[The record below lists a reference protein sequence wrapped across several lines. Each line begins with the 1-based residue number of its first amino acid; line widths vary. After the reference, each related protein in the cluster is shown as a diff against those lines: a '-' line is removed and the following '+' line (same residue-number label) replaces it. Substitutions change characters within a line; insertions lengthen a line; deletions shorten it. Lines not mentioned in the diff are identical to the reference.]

1 MGIWTSL
8 GKERYPDI
16 GVLHSAELVLIQKC
30 AVEERNHNAVFNVY
44 RGADYPDQR
53 NRCSAEY
60 GKIPFL
66 RGDSMLY
73 WSLDKRIFKIEMEDF
88 K

>member
-16 GVLHSAELVLIQKC
+16 GVLHSTELVLIPKC
-30 AVEERNHNAVFNVY
+30 VAGEKNRNVTFNVY
-44 RGADYPDQR
+44 RGADYHDQSD
-53 NRCSAEY
+53 RCSIER

-66 RGDSMLY
+66 CGDSVLY
-73 WSLDKRIFKIEMEDF
+73 WSHDNRIFKIEMEEF